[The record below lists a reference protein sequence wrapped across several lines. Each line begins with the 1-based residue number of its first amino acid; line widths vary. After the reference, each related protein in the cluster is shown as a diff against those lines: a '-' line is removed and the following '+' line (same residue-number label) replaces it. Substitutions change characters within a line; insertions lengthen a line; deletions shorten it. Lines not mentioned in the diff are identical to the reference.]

1 MRFAFAGEY
10 VATAGAGIVAHLL
23 RLRAEMRFGD
33 VVERKGVRLT
43 GLYGVKRTLDLPH
56 AEPLPRIC

>member
-1 MRFAFAGEY
+1 MIGVERAAAEA
-10 VATAGAGIVAHLL
+10 VLAE
-23 RLRAEMRFGD
+23 LRAHPLGKEAAIIGE